1 MIPLCPRWKQK
12 TQQPKAYA
20 RSPSPPLGDDPP
32 SGPEKSA
39 VLRLMIK
46 HEGKISKAFFSC
58 GTPRFKNI
66 FLKIY
71 ILTAVLYPVLTSET
85 GNLLLLGPTS
95 GKPNVR
101 VLGPTENLSKVQG
114 RSKQTTRH
122 SDAGFFFFFTQG
134 SFRHLL
140 FERRLP
146 PLPPPKGHQ
155 AVITEVL

>member
-1 MIPLCPRWKQK
+1 MLWFHYVLDGSRKRNNLRPTLALPVPPWETIPLL
-12 TQQPKAYA
+12 A
-20 RSPSPPLGDDPP
+20 L
-32 SGPEKSA
+32 KSA

-101 VLGPTENLSKVQG
+101 MLGPTENLSKVQG
-114 RSKQTTRH
+114 CSKQPTH
-122 SDAGFFFFFTQG
+122 CSDAGFFFF
-134 SFRHLL
+134 HL
-140 FERRLP
+140 
-146 PLPPPKGHQ
+146 GVVQ
-155 AVITEVL
+155 ALALWKTSATSSSS